1 MLLSTVIHDREL
13 SVAMGID
20 VDRVYV
26 VTFML
31 GAMLGALGGAYMAPM
46 VSVAPGFGVEVIVLS
61 FAVVVI
67 GGRGSIPGAAI
78 GALSGG
84 LARAVAVHQLPE
96 VDLYVGD
103 AGT

>member
-13 SVAMGID
+13 SVALGIHA
-20 VDRVYV
+20 DRLYV

-31 GAMLGALGGAYMAPM
+31 GAMLGSLGGAYMAPM

-67 GGRGSIPGAAI
+67 GGTASIPGAAV
-78 GALSGG
+78 GALIVGI
-84 LARAVAVHQLPE
+84 ARAVAVHQLPE
-96 VDLYVGD
+96 VDPF
-103 AGT
+103 A